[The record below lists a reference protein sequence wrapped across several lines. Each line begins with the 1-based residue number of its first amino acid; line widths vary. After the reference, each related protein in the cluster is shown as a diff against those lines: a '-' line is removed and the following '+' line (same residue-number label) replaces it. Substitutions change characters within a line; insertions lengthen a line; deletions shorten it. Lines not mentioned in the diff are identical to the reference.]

1 MFSSLILMFAIS
13 LARSPSFSC
22 GNRTE
27 FVVLSITFE
36 GNGYRVTSNGT
47 GGAFETTRP
56 VEVPQE
62 AGPPRTVGGPL
73 LLLVGLAG
81 LGALGWVRRQH
92 PDGLTD
98 AERERL
104 TFEDDREDF
113 DEWIS
118 VIELPDEV
126 LDRPRASADSLGSLV
141 DFAIDTDNGVVEDP
155 SRGLYCVLHDGYLYT
170 YEPPQLESRP
180 EGVAAASAQ
189 TAPGEMDG
197 SATEDEENSPV

>member
-1 MFSSLILMFAIS
+1 M
-13 LARSPSFSC
+13 
-22 GNRTE
+22 
-27 FVVLSITFE
+27 
-36 GNGYRVTSNGT
+36 
-47 GGAFETTRP
+47 
-56 VEVPQE
+56 
-62 AGPPRTVGGPL
+62 
-73 LLLVGLAG
+73 
-81 LGALGWVRRQH
+81 
-92 PDGLTD
+92 
-98 AERERL
+98 
-104 TFEDDREDF
+104 
-113 DEWIS
+113 
-118 VIELPDEV
+118 

>member
-1 MFSSLILMFAIS
+1 M
-13 LARSPSFSC
+13 
-22 GNRTE
+22 
-27 FVVLSITFE
+27 
-36 GNGYRVTSNGT
+36 TSNGT

-81 LGALGWVRRQH
+81 LRALGWVRRQH

-98 AERERL
+98 VERERL

-118 VIELPDEV
+118 VIELPNEV

-180 EGVAAASAQ
+180 EGVAAESAQ